1 MYKTASCIKL
11 IQLLSSRYDFTSK
24 DEIASFLEINPRNIR
39 EYIKE
44 IEVAGYSV
52 ESKKGKFGGY
62 RLVNRNLLPSL
73 SLTPNEISTIEE
85 VRKYIEGRDE
95 IDYTG
100 YSIVMGKIL
109 NQIDGDI
116 KRDVPALMI
125 DRFPLQMDKSAI
137 EKRYILFSEA
147 IKNLLEVE
155 ISYLNSNGE
164 KKNYIIEPYRLF
176 MFNNAYFTLAYDK
189 EEMKMKYFKL
199 NRINR
204 ANITK
209 NHFLRLKDY
218 DESKYLDEFGMKEN
232 GEYYHIKL
240 EFTDLNVYI
249 QERIYGKNQTITLL
263 DDNHLILECDMQNKN
278 SIKAFVSSFRDKCKI
293 IEPEWLIKDIKD
305 EVWKVLALYD

>member
-232 GEYYHIKL
+232 GEYYHLKL

>member
-249 QERIYGKNQTITLL
+249 QERIYGKNQTITIL

>member
-85 VRKYIEGRDE
+85 VRKYIEGRNE

-232 GEYYHIKL
+232 GEYYHLKL

-249 QERIYGKNQTITLL
+249 QERIYGKNQTITLV

>member
-249 QERIYGKNQTITLL
+249 QERIYGKNQTITLV

>member
-44 IEVAGYSV
+44 IEVAGYIV
-52 ESKKGKFGGY
+52 ESKKGKSGGY

-73 SLTPNEISTIEE
+73 ELTNNEIKTIED

-109 NQIDGDI
+109 NQINGDI
-116 KRDVPALMI
+116 KRDVPLLMI
-125 DRFPLQMDKSAI
+125 DHFPLSMDKSEI
-137 EKRYILFSEA
+137 EKRYRLLSEA
-147 IKNLLEVE
+147 IKDLFEVE
-155 ISYLNSNGE
+155 ITYLKSNGE
-164 KKNYIIEPYRLF
+164 KKHYVIEPYRLF
-176 MFNNAYFTLAYDK
+176 VFNNAYFTLAYDK
-189 EEMKMKYFKL
+189 EEKKMKYFKL

-204 ANITK
+204 YNLTK

-232 GEYYHIKL
+232 GEYYHVKL
-240 EFTDLNVYI
+240 EFIGLNTYI
-249 QERIYGKNQTITLL
+249 SERTFGKNQNITII
-263 DDNHLILECDMQNKN
+263 DDNKLVLECDMQNKN
-278 SIKAFVSSFRDKCKI
+278 CIKSFVSSFRDKCKI

-305 EVWKVLALYD
+305 EVWRVLALYD

>member
-232 GEYYHIKL
+232 GEYYHLKL

-249 QERIYGKNQTITLL
+249 QERIYGKNQTITLV

>member
-232 GEYYHIKL
+232 GEYYHLKL

-249 QERIYGKNQTITLL
+249 QERIYGKNQTITIL

>member
-85 VRKYIEGRDE
+85 VRKYIEGRNE

-232 GEYYHIKL
+232 GEYYHLKL